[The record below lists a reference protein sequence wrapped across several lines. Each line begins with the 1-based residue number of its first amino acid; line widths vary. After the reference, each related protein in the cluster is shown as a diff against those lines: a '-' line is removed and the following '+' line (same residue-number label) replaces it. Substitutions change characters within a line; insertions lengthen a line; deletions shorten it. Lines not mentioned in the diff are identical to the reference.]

1 MKPHWRIA
9 IRYVALVSAGALVA
23 GVAIWLSYGASYA
36 WAFIYGVA
44 MGLLSFAS
52 MAVTVSMLTGR
63 SSAATMM
70 LGACSFVARC
80 VFAAVT
86 LGIPAYL
93 SLWPVLAMLGGFA
106 VVYLAENVLLLLMMP
121 RKISRPNAKNRE
133 NKPGQEG
140 AQRKVGI

>member
-9 IRYVALVSAGALVA
+9 IRYVVLVSVGALVA

-52 MAVTVSMLTGR
+52 MAVTVSMLTER
-63 SSAATMM
+63 STAAMM
-70 LGACSFVARC
+70 LGAGSFVARC